1 MVNLDANFKAFF
13 KPFYM
18 KSAVSIAKTAE
29 VDETFVWRIF
39 VYGNEIGKNISA
51 RTEIPF
57 MLNNKNYK
65 TFFNKLNELNVCTG
79 NDDFQDVIDKLVNFP
94 EPFPRA
100 VTVRTAFIQSSQ
112 GNTKLVPEE
121 FNIIR
126 SIN

>member
-1 MVNLDANFKAFF
+1 MRLKLTLIIVRFVLKVPPHQKSGQLSRKIEEHLFHLRFIKMVNLDANFKVFF

-18 KSAVSIAKTAE
+18 NSAVSIAKTAE

-65 TFFNKLNELNVCTG
+65 TFCDFFC
-79 NDDFQDVIDKLVNFP
+79 DFQF
-94 EPFPRA
+94 RA
-100 VTVRTAFIQSSQ
+100 V
-112 GNTKLVPEE
+112 
-121 FNIIR
+121 
-126 SIN
+126 